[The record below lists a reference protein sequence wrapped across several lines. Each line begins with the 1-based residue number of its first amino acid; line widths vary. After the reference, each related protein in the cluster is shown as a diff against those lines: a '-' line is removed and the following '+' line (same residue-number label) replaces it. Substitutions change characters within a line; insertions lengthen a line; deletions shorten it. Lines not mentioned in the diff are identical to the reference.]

1 MRNQAHKKKRRDARR
16 LFLTGECATNAEIG
30 RRLEL
35 KPHTVAKYRREED
48 WDGLRRKVDR
58 RAAEKM
64 AEQIATERVSLNLR
78 HYRYY
83 EIILQ
88 EITQTLK
95 AQTGQF
101 STRDLTELIGIVE
114 KAQKGQRLARG
125 LSITGETEEQI
136 RAQSEADVRSLVD
149 AFVDSVKEHVDDEEV
164 REKVCDAVMVRFP
177 EASAPAD
184 EEDPE
189 AA

>member
-1 MRNQAHKKKRRDARR
+1 MRNQLHKRKRKDARR
-16 LFLTGECATNAEIG
+16 LFLTGECATNADIA
-30 RRLEL
+30 RRLSL

-88 EITQTLK
+88 EVTETLK
-95 AQTGQF
+95 TNPGKF
-101 STRDLTELIGIVE
+101 STRELTELIGIIE

-125 LSITGETEEQI
+125 LSVNGETEEQI
-136 RAQSEADVRSLVD
+136 RAQAEADSRALVD
-149 AFVDSVKEHVDDEEV
+149 AFVDSVKEHVADEEI
-164 REKVCDAVMVRFP
+164 RERICDAVMTRFP
-177 EASAPAD
+177 ETAETD
-184 EEDPE
+184 DEDPE